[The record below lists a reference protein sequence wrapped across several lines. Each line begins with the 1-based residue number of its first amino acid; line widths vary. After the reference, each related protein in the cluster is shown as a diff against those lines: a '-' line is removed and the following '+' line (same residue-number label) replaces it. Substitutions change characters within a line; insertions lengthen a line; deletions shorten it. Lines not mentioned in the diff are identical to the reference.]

1 MGAEDDMEGDEQHDM
16 VDMNDE
22 NGQMD
27 DMDPNNGDDGM
38 DDQEDQMQ
46 NDEQIDFEQM
56 DLRICGDL
64 IEKNKKL
71 DEFFMSQNLD
81 GQIQVRVE

>member
-1 MGAEDDMEGDEQHDM
+1 MEGQEDMGAEEMEQEVGEDE
-16 VDMNDE
+16 E
-22 NGQMD
+22 NMQD
-27 DMDPNNGDDGM
+27 NG
-38 DDQEDQMQ
+38 
-46 NDEQIDFEQM
+46 QIDFETM

-81 GQIQVRVE
+81 GQI

>member
-1 MGAEDDMEGDEQHDM
+1 MDGQEDMGAEEMEQEMGEDE
-16 VDMNDE
+16 E
-22 NGQMD
+22 NMQD
-27 DMDPNNGDDGM
+27 NG
-38 DDQEDQMQ
+38 
-46 NDEQIDFEQM
+46 QIDFETM

-81 GQIQVRVE
+81 G

>member
-1 MGAEDDMEGDEQHDM
+1 
-16 VDMNDE
+16 
-22 NGQMD
+22 MD
-27 DMDPNNGDDGM
+27 G
-38 DDQEDQMQ
+38 QEDMGGEEMEQEMGEDEENMQ
-46 NDEQIDFEQM
+46 DNGQIDFETM

-81 GQIQVRVE
+81 G

>member
-1 MGAEDDMEGDEQHDM
+1 MDGQEEMGAEEMEQEMGEDE
-16 VDMNDE
+16 E
-22 NGQMD
+22 NMQD
-27 DMDPNNGDDGM
+27 NG
-38 DDQEDQMQ
+38 
-46 NDEQIDFEQM
+46 QIDFETM

-81 GQIQVRVE
+81 G

>member
-1 MGAEDDMEGDEQHDM
+1 MDGQEDMGAEEMEQEMGEDE
-16 VDMNDE
+16 E
-22 NGQMD
+22 NMPD
-27 DMDPNNGDDGM
+27 NG
-38 DDQEDQMQ
+38 
-46 NDEQIDFEQM
+46 QIDFETM

-81 GQIQVRVE
+81 G

>member
-1 MGAEDDMEGDEQHDM
+1 MDGQEDMGAEEMEQEMGEDE
-16 VDMNDE
+16 E
-22 NGQMD
+22 NMQD
-27 DMDPNNGDDGM
+27 NG
-38 DDQEDQMQ
+38 
-46 NDEQIDFEQM
+46 QIDFETM

-81 GQIQVRVE
+81 GQIQVRIE